1 MKRNATDVEIAQF
14 ADTHSLGF
22 PHIAMIRFGLKQD
35 GLNVSVE
42 RIRRVLKERRESES
56 QAARARGWDG

>member
-14 ADTHSLGF
+14 ADMHSLGF

-42 RIRRVLKERRESES
+42 RIRRVLGERRKRESEM
-56 QAARARGWDG
+56 ARKNGWNG

>member
-42 RIRRVLKERRESES
+42 RIRRVLGERRKRESEM
-56 QAARARGWDG
+56 ARKNGWNG

>member
-42 RIRRVLKERRESES
+42 RIRRVLGEQRKRESET
-56 QAARARGWDG
+56 ARKNGWNG